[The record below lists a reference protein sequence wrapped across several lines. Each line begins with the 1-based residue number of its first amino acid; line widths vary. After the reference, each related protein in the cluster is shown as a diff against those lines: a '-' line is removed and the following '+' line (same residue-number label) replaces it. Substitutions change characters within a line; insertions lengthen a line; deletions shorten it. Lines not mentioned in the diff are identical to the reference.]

1 MIKDNYPKYVM
12 TTDYLLQKRNG
23 IIHANIIDFMGK
35 ENEGSNLKYLK
46 SDEMTL
52 VDLYEYAIENHL
64 EDYLKEIK
72 DFVHSEET
80 ILKVK
85 NSLEFPSF
93 MSSSWGVDMWFIN
106 KTIIQKVNVE

>member
-1 MIKDNYPKYVM
+1 MTKYVII
-12 TTDYLLQKRNG
+12 TDIFVTRPKKGDNERKY
-23 IIHANIIDFMGK
+23 FMGK
-35 ENEGSNLKYLK
+35 ENEGSNLNYLK

-52 VDLYEYAIENHL
+52 VELYEFAIENHL

-85 NSLEFPSF
+85 NSKEFPSF

>member
-1 MIKDNYPKYVM
+1 MTKYVII
-12 TTDYLLQKRNG
+12 TDIFVTRPKKGDNERKY
-23 IIHANIIDFMGK
+23 FMGK

-93 MSSSWGVDMWFIN
+93 MSSSWCVDMWFIN
-106 KTIIQKVNVE
+106 KKIIQKVNVE